1 MKFMNKAKKKLDKI
15 KWNMPT
21 RGGDKEESG
30 YLFFIFTSGEPPL

>member
-1 MKFMNKAKKKLDKI
+1 MDKAMKKLNKI

-30 YLFFIFTSGEPPL
+30 GLFFIFTSGEPPL